1 MLDDTA
7 VLEEGGGNLSGGQRQ
22 RLAIA
27 RAVLRQ
33 APILVLDEA
42 TSSLDSESEGL
53 IQRALLTLMADRT
66 AIVIAH
72 RLSTIQDADL
82 ICVVDGGQI
91 IERGTHAELLQLGGL
106 YRTLYERQFVDA
118 TKKAK

>member
-1 MLDDTA
+1 VT
-7 VLEEGGGNLSGGQRQ
+7 
-22 RLAIA
+22 
-27 RAVLRQ
+27 
-33 APILVLDEA
+33 EA
-42 TSSLDSESEGL
+42 L
-53 IQRALLTLMADRT
+53 IQAALGRLFAGRT

-91 IERGTHAELLQLGGL
+91 VERGTHAELLRLGGL
-106 YRTLYERQFVDA
+106 YRSLYERQFVDA